1 MDNWYLENWKLKA
14 NFKALP
20 TQLYLKKVIQSCL
33 DIISYYDAI
42 WYDDEFIEE
51 LNKSKESNRI
61 DEKNAIIEE
70 LLS

>member
-14 NFKALP
+14 NFKVLP